1 MWASTPLQPGDGL
14 VAHSEQRCETRE
26 EADKPASDL
35 GLWASEPTTRHEE
48 MLLRRDQVLDGYAAS
63 AIIRYPGE
71 QNGARCFAPQNHH
84 DSARDG
90 LEPRAEPPSLKP
102 RRVTTLELDLRGV
115 RTHSFGTKSGA
126 DAGVCLRVRRCVAF
140 ALTAEILCG
149 LSRARA
155 STPNAAHAALT
166 GGNRNDVTQLLELL
180 ERVPPGRDRVAPAA
194 TNSSN

>member
-71 QNGARCFAPQNHH
+71 QTARVVSLRKITTTPPETAW
-84 DSARDG
+84 S
-90 LEPRAEPPSLKP
+90 LEQSHR
-102 RRVTTLELDLRGV
+102 
-115 RTHSFGTKSGA
+115 H
-126 DAGVCLRVRRCVAF
+126 
-140 ALTAEILCG
+140 
-149 LSRARA
+149 
-155 STPNAAHAALT
+155 
-166 GGNRNDVTQLLELL
+166 
-180 ERVPPGRDRVAPAA
+180 
-194 TNSSN
+194 